1 MENREMRE
9 RIVNVI
15 KEKHRLT
22 VVFKDNLYEFIRDNI
37 DRNVSKKLEKEDLV
51 AIAENYLSPE
61 TLDKFFVLERFGLSK
76 GDLSRSLNATD
87 STIKKLIDDGQ
98 VRQLDTI
105 RIMGEGYNG
114 RMYIYSIPDILD
126 LERKGL
132 IQHRGEVHIRDF
144 EPTDENIAQALY
156 LASKSAKGTV
166 KKSLFDL
173 KDAAIQK
180 LTEEERIKNEG
191 FASYALDSKNNMT
204 LIEALKLLERYT
216 EN

>member
-166 KKSLFDL
+166 KKSLSDL

-191 FASYALDSKNNMT
+191 FASCALDSKNNMT
-204 LIEALKLLERYT
+204 LIEARKLLERYT

>member
-166 KKSLFDL
+166 KKVYS
-173 KDAAIQK
+173 
-180 LTEEERIKNEG
+180 T
-191 FASYALDSKNNMT
+191 
-204 LIEALKLLERYT
+204 
-216 EN
+216 